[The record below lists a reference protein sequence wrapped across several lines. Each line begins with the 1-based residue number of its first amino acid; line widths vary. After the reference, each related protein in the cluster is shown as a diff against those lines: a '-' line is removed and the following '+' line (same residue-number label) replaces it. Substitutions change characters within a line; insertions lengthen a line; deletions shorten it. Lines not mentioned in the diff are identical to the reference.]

1 MKRKQIKALIELS
14 GTYEEANQIIE
25 TYAVLSDKSNYSQ
38 KIAFLSGMFDCEI
51 VGRNVESEEADYK
64 ALLTSIIEQKWKN

>member
-14 GTYEEANQIIE
+14 SSYDEANQIIE
-25 TYAVLSDKSNYSQ
+25 TYAVLSDVSNYAQ

-51 VGRNVESEEADYK
+51 IGRSIDSEEADYK